1 MILATLALL
10 AAAPSAEA
18 ERLGIEVAKLGTLA
32 SLLPIVT
39 AKEAEELVAEHPE
52 LGDSEKRDLRDTA
65 RRVANEA
72 RERLMRLTG
81 HAYATRLSEGDMR
94 AILAFDAS
102 PAGRAYRAAI
112 PPAIVETV
120 QNAGKVD
127 YKGDVLAAFYAKTG
141 KACPKP

>member
-10 AAAPSAEA
+10 ASAPSAEA

-52 LGDSEKRDLRDTA
+52 LGDSEKRDLRDMAT
-65 RRVANEA
+65 RVANDT
-72 RERLMRLTG
+72 RVRLRRLTG
-81 HAYATRLSEGDMR
+81 HAYATRLIEGDMR

-127 YKGDVLAAFYAKTG
+127 YKGDVLAAFCAKTG